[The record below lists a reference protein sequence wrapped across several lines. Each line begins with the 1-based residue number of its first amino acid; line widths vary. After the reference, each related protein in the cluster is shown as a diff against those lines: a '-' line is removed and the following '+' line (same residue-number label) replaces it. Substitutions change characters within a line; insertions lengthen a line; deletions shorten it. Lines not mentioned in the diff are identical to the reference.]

1 MQKFHCK
8 RLLPCLEIK
17 KRFYPKSVSGTNSI
31 GKQSSNVVVITAI
44 TAVIATPMKI
54 ANAQQRLSTQTNQSG
69 INVDQRLDIYLATL
83 RTSLPCMR

>member
-31 GKQSSNVVVITAI
+31 GKQSSNVVENIDNATFSLS

-69 INVDQRLDIYLATL
+69 INVDQRLDI
-83 RTSLPCMR
+83 